1 MKRKLSLSLA
11 LMLLMLTAA
20 QAVACGDSADDNKG
34 NDTTATSGGDTTT
47 AEDTTS
53 KSLLDDLGEKDF
65 EGRTFTFLDANG
77 SPTIHVNIPA
87 DEETGETIN
96 DLLFQRDNAI
106 EDRYNVNID
115 YVQITNSNEGCQTL
129 KNSVLAGDNEYDFVM
144 SNLMSS
150 ALGSIATDGV
160 LANLLETP
168 YLSLSEKWWSHYMY
182 DNLQLEGRMYFT
194 TGDITPTL
202 YQMPACVYVNR
213 SLLDK
218 YNIDTNFYEL
228 VTTGKWTLDELYNLT
243 RDKDEDLNQDGVMSD
258 SDDFFGFAPQ
268 MQTLMTESLLVGAGV
283 DLSSLNADKT
293 DIVLD
298 CSSERTQNVF
308 SKLQQVVPH
317 NITFE
322 GNAVNTG
329 KIFSE
334 DRALVTMHFVEK
346 AINTFRSMNSDYYIL
361 PIPKYDEAQEGYR
374 SFVNAW
380 INAFAAIPSNAD
392 LEFSGFIT
400 EALARYSYETIR
412 PRAYDIT
419 YKAKATRDDESAEM
433 LDIVFDNVYLDFNAI
448 YDFSGMMN
456 AFNSVLVDSTPLAST
471 LASKLTS
478 AQAQAEKLVQNWVD

>member
-1 MKRKLSLSLA
+1 MKRKLTLSLA
-11 LMLLMLTAA
+11 LMLLALTAA
-20 QAVACGDSADDNKG
+20 QAVACGDSTDKKG
-34 NDTTATSGGDTTT
+34 NDTTASSSGNDTTT
-47 AEDTTS
+47 AEETTA
-53 KSLLDDLGEKDF
+53 KSLLDDLGDKDF
-65 EGRTFTFLDANG
+65 GGRTFTFLDANG
-77 SPTIHVNIPA
+77 NPAAHVNIPA

-96 DLLFQRDNAI
+96 DLLYQRDSVI
-106 EDRYNVNID
+106 EDKYNVKLD
-115 YVQITNSNEGCQTL
+115 YVQIANANDGCATL
-129 KNSVLAGDNEYDFVM
+129 KNSVLAGDNDYDFVM
-144 SNLMSS
+144 SNLMSGG
-150 ALGSIATDGV
+150 LGSIATDGV
-160 LANLLETP
+160 LANLLDTP
-168 YLSLSEKWWSHYMY
+168 YLSLSDKWWSHYMY
-182 DNLQLEGRMYFT
+182 DNLQLEGRMYYT

-202 YQMPACVYVNR
+202 YQMPACVYINR

-228 VTTGKWTLDELYNLT
+228 VTTGKWTVDELYSLT

-258 SDDFFGFAPQ
+258 QDDFFGFAPQ

-283 DLSSLNADKT
+283 DLSGLNADKT

-298 CSSERTQNVF
+298 FSSERTQNVF
-308 SKLQQVVPH
+308 TKLQQVVPH

-322 GNAVNTG
+322 GYSVDTG
-329 KIFSE
+329 KVFSE

-361 PIPKYDEAQEGYR
+361 PVPKYDETQDGYR

-380 INAFAAIPSNAD
+380 INAFSAIPANAD

-400 EALARYSYETIR
+400 EALARYSYEVIR

-433 LDIVFDNVYLDFNAI
+433 LDIIFDNVYLDFNAI

-456 AFNSVLVDSTPLAST
+456 AFNSVLVDQTPLAST

-478 AQAQAEKLVQNWVD
+478 AQTQAEKLVQNWVD